1 MYFSNTEADA
11 AKLSNYLR
19 PAIDRFKMI
28 DKIKQEEFKSGL
40 SSFLRVYS
48 FVTNVEKIFDK
59 ELHKFNMFAKFLRTK
74 LPRDKETVNIDDK
87 VILEYYKL
95 QKSFEGA
102 IKLENSEAGVVG
114 IKGGIIG
121 KEKKKDPLS
130 IIIEN
135 VNAKFGTAFTEADK
149 ILMQICN
156 DMVNNKKLN
165 SFGKNNNIET
175 FKFMYNEQFDDMVL
189 DRSEQNNIFFDKLAS
204 DRDFRDSIMNSL
216 LPIIFDR
223 IKKGK

>member
-1 MYFSNTEADA
+1 M
-11 AKLSNYLR
+11 
-19 PAIDRFKMI
+19 
-28 DKIKQEEFKSGL
+28 
-40 SSFLRVYS
+40 
-48 FVTNVEKIFDK
+48 
-59 ELHKFNMFAKFLRTK
+59 
-74 LPRDKETVNIDDK
+74 PRDKETVNIDDK

-175 FKFMYNEQFDDMVL
+175 IPIEEYFKMVE
-189 DRSEQNNIFFDKLAS
+189 DNIPHEEIRAEMMESMKQDKAE
-204 DRDFRDSIMNSL
+204 
-216 LPIIFDR
+216 
-223 IKKGK
+223 